1 MKKCKVCGKLFRLKK
16 ENMYLV
22 ETVVQNA
29 IFKAFEVTKVYEC
42 FDCPACDCQN
52 VCNVREV
59 NGRKY
64 DESLDGILKEN
75 ARLSVEME

>member
-16 ENMYLV
+16 ENLYLV
-22 ETVVQNA
+22 ETVSQNA
-29 IFKAFEVTKVYEC
+29 IFKAFEVKKVYEC
-42 FDCPACDCQN
+42 FDCPACGCQN

-64 DESLDGILKEN
+64 DETPFELLKGGETN
-75 ARLSVEME
+75 GNQ